1 MTSEQKT
8 PAAPEGMR
16 AVTKKSA
23 LPIWGAAAVWLI
35 AALFLPMTSVGLI
48 LLYAAISA
56 AVWLVLSK
64 LIKPTVT
71 YEPIPEEKK
80 TTGNAELDAKVEEI
94 NESVRKIAAAAAA
107 AGEDDPALAT
117 DLYSIANTA
126 TAIRDDII
134 EDPKDLP
141 RCRRL
146 LNYYLPTT
154 VKLTET
160 YDRLRRLPA
169 DGANISETKENVRAA
184 IGTIDVTMKKFLDSL
199 FDNEALDVATDI
211 DVLDAMLTRDGLTG
225 GMTETQS

>member
-169 DGANISETKENVRAA
+169 DGASNTTTLQWLFDTPQSIETFR
-184 IGTIDVTMKKFLDSL
+184 FDSL